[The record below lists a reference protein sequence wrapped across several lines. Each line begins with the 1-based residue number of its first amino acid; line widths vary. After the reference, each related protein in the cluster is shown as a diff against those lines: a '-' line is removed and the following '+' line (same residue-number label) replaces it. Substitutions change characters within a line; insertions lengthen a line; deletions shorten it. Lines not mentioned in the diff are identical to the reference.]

1 MEVMI
6 DGIKVNKVDVSG
18 IPVIYIEPDAVKE
31 KRIALFLG
39 GLGSTKE
46 TLVSYLKDIAKRGF
60 LRLPL
65 ITMVMVKEVRKRVM
79 KSLRG
84 CLVICEN
91 TGGASLVKQLE
102 MLVK

>member
-46 TLVSYLKDIAKRGF
+46 TLVI
-60 LRLPL
+60 
-65 ITMVMVKEVRKRVM
+65 
-79 KSLRG
+79 
-84 CLVICEN
+84 
-91 TGGASLVKQLE
+91 
-102 MLVK
+102 